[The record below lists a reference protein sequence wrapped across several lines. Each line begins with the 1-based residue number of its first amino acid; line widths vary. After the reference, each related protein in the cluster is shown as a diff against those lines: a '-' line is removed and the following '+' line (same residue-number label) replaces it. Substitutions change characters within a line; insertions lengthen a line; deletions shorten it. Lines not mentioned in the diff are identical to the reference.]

1 MGTLLHCWWKYN
13 MLQIL
18 WKTVRQLPTK
28 TKHDDQAAQPS
39 CSTVIYPGVENLH
52 THKMSTAA
60 LFTIIKTEMSFGG

>member
-28 TKHDDQAAQPS
+28 TKHSDQTAWPS
-39 CSTVIYPGVENLH
+39 GSTVIYPGVENLCA
-52 THKMSTAA
+52 HKMATAA
-60 LFTIIKTEMSFGG
+60 LFIIIKTEMSFSG